1 LLSASGK
8 TPDAEKTLLHAAEE
22 ARKAGLLDQ
31 QFEIKLALG
40 ETEIKAG
47 KRATGQA
54 RLNSLEREAKARG
67 FLLIARKAATTK
79 EQK

>member
-1 LLSASGK
+1 MAIAIAYAQLLSASGK

-40 ETEIKAG
+40 ETEIKRAKERPA
-47 KRATGQA
+47 KRGSA
-54 RLNSLEREAKARG
+54 R
-67 FLLIARKAATTK
+67 
-79 EQK
+79 